1 MCGICG
7 FIDFNSAS
15 NIELLDA
22 MTSTLHHRGPDHRG
36 TEIYKHK
43 NLVVGFGQ
51 TRLSIID
58 LSPKGNQP
66 MEYENYSIVFN
77 GEIYNF
83 EDLKKELT
91 TLGHKFV
98 SDSDTEV
105 ILHSFKEWGVSCV
118 SKFIGMFAFVIFDKL
133 KNEITIVRDRAGVKP
148 LFYYWK
154 DNLFLFSSE
163 LKTFHKHTSFV
174 KKINNKA
181 IHQFMD
187 FGYIPS
193 PYCIFEHCK
202 KLNPGNFLKL
212 SLDKKEIE
220 ITKYWDVMDFYKLP
234 KLKISYDEAKIEV
247 EKLLISACEYRMVSD
262 VPVGVFLSGGFDST
276 AVTALLQRNRN
287 DKLKTFTIGFEEG
300 NNEAPFAKD
309 IAKFLGTN
317 HTEYYCTYKEAKD
330 IIPNLSF
337 YYDEPFADSSA
348 IPTSLISKL
357 ARKSVTVALSADA
370 GDELFAGYNIHRTF
384 LNNLSTINKIPLILY
399 KPVGILLRIFSMI
412 MPKLKYGLKH
422 KLMTLSKVL
431 RSDKNKFHQEL
442 YRGYFS
448 LANAIKKDL
457 FKVKLNLPETIFDLD
472 FTGFKRDLSIPLAI
486 DYSMYLQNDILV
498 KVDRATMSVSLEGRE
513 PFLDHRIIEYVAQL
527 PIEFKYGKNQKR
539 ILKDI
544 VYKYVPKELMDR
556 PKTGFSIPIYN
567 WLKTDLKYLIEE
579 NLDYSSIKETG
590 IFNFSAVER
599 IKNQFFNDQLDDITL
614 IWKLL
619 QFQMWY
625 KKWM

>member
-7 FIDFNSAS
+7 FVDFNSTS
-15 NIELLDA
+15 NKELLDA
-22 MTSTLHHRGPDHRG
+22 MTSTLHHRGPDDRG
-36 TEIYKHK
+36 TEIYNQN

-58 LSPKGNQP
+58 LSPLGHQP
-66 MEYENYSIVFN
+66 MEYESYSIVFN

-83 EDLKKELT
+83 KEVKKELT
-91 TLGHKFV
+91 SLGHKFI
-98 SDSDTEV
+98 SESDTEV
-105 ILHSFKEWGVSCV
+105 ILHSYKEWGVSCV

-133 KNEITIVRDRAGVKP
+133 TNEITIVRDRAGVKP

-154 DNLFLFSSE
+154 DDLFLFSSE
-163 LKTFHKHTSFV
+163 LKTFHEHPKFV
-174 KKINNKA
+174 KKINKKA

-193 PYCIFEHCK
+193 PYCIFENCK
-202 KLNPGNFLKL
+202 KLNSGNILKL

-220 ITKYWDVMDFYKLP
+220 ITKYWDVTDYYKLP
-234 KLKISYDEAKIEV
+234 KLEISYDEAKVEV

-276 AVTALLQRNRN
+276 AVTALLQTNRKE
-287 DKLKTFTIGFEEG
+287 KLKTFTIGFEEG
-300 NNEAPFAKD
+300 NNEAPFAQD
-309 IAKFLGTN
+309 IAKYLGTN
-317 HTEYYCTYKEAKD
+317 HTEYYCTIKEAQD
-330 IIPNLSF
+330 IIPNLPF

-348 IPTSLISKL
+348 IPTTLVSKL

-384 LNNLSTINKIPLILY
+384 LNNLSSIHKIPQVLY
-399 KPVGILLRIFSMI
+399 KPVGILLGISSSILPRR
-412 MPKLKYGLKH
+412 KYGLKH
-422 KLMTLSKVL
+422 KLKTLSKVL
-431 RSDKNKFHQEL
+431 TSEKNKFHQEL
-442 YRGYFS
+442 YRSYFS
-448 LANAIKKDL
+448 LSNAVKKDL
-457 FKVKLNLPETIFDLD
+457 FKEKLNLPETIFDSD
-472 FTGFKRDLSIPLAI
+472 FTGFKQDLSIPLAI
-486 DYSMYLQNDILV
+486 DYSMYLENDLLT

-527 PIEFKYGKNQKR
+527 PMDFKYGQTQKR
-539 ILKDI
+539 ILRDI
-544 VYKYVPKELMDR
+544 VYKYIPKELMDR

-567 WLKTDLKYLIEE
+567 WLKTDLRYLIEE
-579 NLDYSSIKETG
+579 NLDSSSIEETG
-590 IFNFSAVER
+590 MFNVSSVEK
-599 IKNQFFNDQLDDITL
+599 IKILFFNDQLDDLTI